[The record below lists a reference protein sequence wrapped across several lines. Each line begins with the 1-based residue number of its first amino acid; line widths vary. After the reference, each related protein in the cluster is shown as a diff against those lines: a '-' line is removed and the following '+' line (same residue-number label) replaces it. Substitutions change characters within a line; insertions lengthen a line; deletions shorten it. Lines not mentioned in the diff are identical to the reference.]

1 MNNSVESSPS
11 SDDMS
16 RLLLTHLGVTCAL
29 GSDKKLILEKLL
41 AGDQSGLV
49 QRTGFLPDQSVY
61 VGEVQA
67 ALDPVPAHCEYWKC
81 RNNEL
86 LYHAYQQIEPEIQGL
101 LQRVEPHRIGIIL
114 GTSTTGVSDAE
125 TAIATYDKSGEWAD
139 GYHYGKQEMS
149 CPSLFLKLLLGT
161 TGPAYSVSTACSSS
175 GKAFASAQRLLR
187 SGMCDAVLVG
197 GVDTLC
203 KLTLNG
209 FKALESI
216 SPLKCAPFTRDRK
229 GITIGE
235 AAALF
240 ILEPEVLGL
249 EASGSEVELRGVGE
263 SSDAH
268 HISAPH
274 PEGEGAARAISAA
287 LRQAGLEAAA
297 VDYINLHGTATPL
310 NDAMESKAVAAT
322 LGDQVKCSS
331 TKGTTGHTLGAAGAL
346 EAAFCWLLLSEFNQ
360 GEMLPP
366 NAAEGELDDAL
377 PALNWVQQ
385 GDVFRPLQ
393 PGVNERVLLSNS
405 FAFGGSNVC
414 VALSRKI
421 SP

>member
-1 MNNSVESSPS
+1 MNNNVTAQSSAKLP
-11 SDDMS
+11 

-29 GSDKKLILEKLL
+29 GSNKEQVLKKLL

-49 QRTGFLPDQSVY
+49 PRAGFLPDAEVY

-67 ALDPVPAHCEYWKC
+67 TLDPVPEHCEYWQC
-81 RNNEL
+81 RNNAL
-86 LYHAYQQIEPEIQGL
+86 LYHAYQQIEPEIQAL
-101 LQRVEPHRIGIIL
+101 LKRVAPHRIGIVL
-114 GTSTTGVSDAE
+114 GTSTTGVSDTE
-125 TAIATYDKSGEWAD
+125 TAIAKYDVSGGWAD
-139 GYHYGKQEMS
+139 GYHYGKQEMA

-187 SGMCDAVLVG
+187 SGLCDVVLVG

-203 KLTLNG
+203 KLTVNG

-216 SPLKCAPFTRDRK
+216 SNQKCAPFTQDRK
-229 GITIGE
+229 GINIGE

-240 ILEPEVLGL
+240 IMEPEAPEQQDAGLGI
-249 EASGSEVELRGVGE
+249 ELRGVGE

-287 LRQAGLEAAA
+287 LEQAGIDPAA

-310 NDAMESKAVAAT
+310 NDAMESKAVARV
-322 LGDQVKCSS
+322 LGHQVKCSS
-331 TKGTTGHTLGAAGAL
+331 TKGMTGHTLGAAGAL

-366 NAAEGELDDAL
+366 NAAEGVLDETL
-377 PALNWVQQ
+377 PALNWVRQ
-385 GDVFRPLQ
+385 GDKLRPVQ
-393 PGVNERVLLSNS
+393 PGACERVLLSNS

-414 VALSRKI
+414 VAMSRRI
-421 SP
+421 